1 MAKYFTIPTAIGA
14 AKLANSIAL
23 NTDFTIS
30 HMAIGDGGGSL
41 PVPST
46 DRTALVHEVRRAGIN
61 RIEKD
66 PANPSWVVVEQVL
79 PPDEGGWTIREVGL
93 YDIDGDLVAYGNYP
107 ETYKPVLAE
116 GSARTQTIRFIME
129 VGSAASV
136 TLKVDP
142 SIVLATREWAELQA
156 EEKVRGHD
164 EDPTAHIKNNPLG
177 VGMLVG
183 RMRAGQA
190 VKIAFYGD
198 STTDGNSTT
207 GWTAN
212 PIDGTAA
219 IGTTDHGAAG
229 GYNAYPR
236 RLQDMLQLFYNNPL
250 IRCYNAGYSGKRMD
264 NGWAFQNLNAAVL
277 KSPVYKDCD
286 AVALAF
292 GLNDGA
298 QLGSSLEAHVSETEK
313 VIQALLKAG
322 KVPLLMAA
330 DAHWRSHDDF
340 DNTGNNY
347 ENTEISEI
355 NAAKRALCQR
365 YGIPHL
371 EMHDRQRDWMNRNG
385 GSTWWRRV
393 APDGM
398 HSNNEGHQIKACII
412 AAQLIPEIYRA
423 GRHVLERMNWQDS
436 RARFPYA
443 HDTNFSPEVDS
454 ASMQNNFQ
462 VTPGRFVHGAT
473 LIDAWVWCE
482 EGDMPLLY
490 RAISDAGQGS
500 VDVGVPDLG
509 RIKVYHMGGVDP
521 NTPIYD
527 QVVNGAGVSAIIN
540 HCFDRPCR
548 LLRLPYGLSRI
559 TMTAPTKDLTR
570 NLFGGHF
577 EINPAYKMQERKP
590 FFLGDLASLATLKSP
605 IWTQNLLE
613 RSGPQKYTV
622 NAPVV
627 GRYVYAAREERDGS
641 NSVDF
646 GVPGQKREIYLRAKV
661 AANTGVMMFAGP
673 SYRGIGEIITNEGA
687 YFIYRPSSSA
697 NTVRLYVY
705 GDEGSI
711 PMLGEAAL
719 PSNYPGDVLECTV
732 VFERSPTGDQLINLY
747 AGATATGAP
756 LISFTSATASA
767 AGPWAG
773 TMGGAFF
780 NVPAPSINTDM
791 TVEILEMVAHHYA

>member
-1 MAKYFTIPTAIGA
+1 MAKFFTIPTAIGA
-14 AKLANSIAL
+14 AKIANSIAL
-23 NTDFTIS
+23 NTEFKIS

-46 DRTALVHEVRRAGIN
+46 DRTALVNEVRRAGIN

-66 PANPSWVVVEQVL
+66 PTNPSWVVVEQVL
-79 PPDEGGWTIREVGL
+79 PPGEGGWTIREVGL
-93 YDIDGDLVAYGNYP
+93 YDIEGDLVAYGNYP

-129 VGSAASV
+129 VGSAAAV

-156 EEKVRGHD
+156 DEKVRGHD
-164 EDPTAHIKNNPLG
+164 EDPTAHVKNNPLG

-207 GWTAN
+207 GWSAN
-212 PIDGTAA
+212 PINGTMV
-219 IGTTDHGAAG
+219 IGTTDHGTSG

-264 NGWAFQNLNAAVL
+264 NGWALQNLNAAVL
-277 KSPVYKDCD
+277 QHPVYKDCD
-286 AVALAF
+286 GVALAF

-298 QLGSSLEAHVSETEK
+298 QKGSSLEAHVSETEK

-322 KVPLLMAA
+322 KVPMLMAA

-340 DNTGNNY
+340 DDTGNNY

-385 GSTWWRRV
+385 GSTWWRKV

-398 HSNNEGHQIKACII
+398 HSNDEGHQIKACIL
-412 AAQLIPEIYRA
+412 AAQLIPEIYRV
-423 GRHVLERMNWQDS
+423 GRNVLERINWQDS
-436 RARFPYA
+436 RARYPYA
-443 HDTNFSPEVDS
+443 HDPYFSPVVDS

-462 VTPGRFVHGAT
+462 VPPGRFSHGAN

-482 EGDMPLLY
+482 EGDLPLLY
-490 RAISDAGQGS
+490 RTISDGGQS
-500 VDVGVPDLG
+500 QTDLTIADVG
-509 RIKVYHMGGVDP
+509 RIKVYHLGAADP
-521 NTPIYD
+521 SEAIYD
-527 QVVNGAGVSAIIN
+527 KEVNGAGVSSYIN
-540 HCFDRPCR
+540 HVFDRPCR
-548 LLRLPYGLSRI
+548 LLRLPYGLCRI
-559 TMTAPTKDLTR
+559 TMTAPVKDLTR

-577 EINPAYKMQERKP
+577 EVNPSYKMIEKKP
-590 FFLGDLASLATLKSP
+590 FFLGDLGSLTALRSP

-613 RSGPQKYTV
+613 RSGPQKFVV
-622 NAPVV
+622 NAPVA
-627 GRYVYAAREERDGS
+627 GRYIYSAREERDGS
-641 NSVDF
+641 NVVDF
-646 GVPGQKREIYLRAKV
+646 GVPGQKREIYLRAKLS
-661 AANTGVMMFAGP
+661 AGTGVMMFAGP
-673 SYRGIGEIITNEGA
+673 SYRALGEIITNEGG
-687 YFIYRPSSSA
+687 YFIYRPGAGSA
-697 NTVRLYVY
+697 VRLYVY
-705 GDEGSI
+705 GDEGAI
-711 PMLGEAAL
+711 PMLGEGTLAEG
-719 PSNYPGDVLECTV
+719 YPDDVLESVV
-732 VFERSPTGDQLINLY
+732 VFERNAAGEQLINVYEGLS
-747 AGATATGAP
+747 AVGTP
-756 LISFTSATASA
+756 LISFTSATLGA

-773 TMGGAFF
+773 TMGGAFV
-780 NVPAPSINTDM
+780 NVPEGFIGTDIS
-791 TVEILEMVAHHYA
+791 VEILDMVAHHYA